1 MHRAW
6 NWCMHWS
13 TRSRSPLRYL
23 LRQMLHSG
31 TGSVL
36 AKSPRENDL
45 VGSFSISV
53 RFRPRGNT
61 SILTVNSIRSGN
73 YDVNVKTHTQPFN
86 GPLSG
91 TTRVSRYQKGKP
103 LKVVCVC
110 VVQQYKQV
118 HTQMYTSHNKCIY
131 LNSGSSSG
139 ISWALCKSA
148 PCSREI
154 TTLAPHHSVFYRP
167 DALPAAIPTA
177 SKHWRHNNNSIKS
190 KHWR

>member
-1 MHRAW
+1 MKLVHALKYTQPITVAVFTETDVAFRHRVTARKITARKRLGRQFL
-6 NWCMHWS
+6 NI
-13 TRSRSPLRYL
+13 SPLQAARQHIHIDSQL
-23 LRQMLHSG
+23 HQVRKLRRQCQC
-31 TGSVL
+31 
-36 AKSPRENDL
+36 
-45 VGSFSISV
+45 
-53 RFRPRGNT
+53 
-61 SILTVNSIRSGN
+61 
-73 YDVNVKTHTQPFN
+73 THTHLFN

-91 TTRVSRYQKGKP
+91 TTRVSRYQKGKS

-177 SKHWRHNNNSIKS
+177 SKH
-190 KHWR
+190 